1 MSEKDNILY
10 LCVCM
15 ALSDHKLDND
25 ETAEIIK
32 ISKKLNTKFH
42 VQDAA
47 VEINKKF
54 KDDLDMAQD
63 FYIGNID
70 EISNRKDAKEFVAK
84 IPPAPVVSVL
94 FPLNEKQYEEDMLF
108 LNSNILGS

>member
-15 ALSDHKLDND
+15 ALSDHKLDNS

-32 ISKKLNTKFH
+32 ISKKLNIKFH

-63 FYIGNID
+63 FYSGNI
-70 EISNRKDAKEFVAK
+70 EKMRNRKIAKEFVKDVA
-84 IPPAPVVSVL
+84 I
-94 FPLNEKQYEEDMLF
+94 
-108 LNSNILGS
+108 SNGELKDKEIRFMVRLKHAWGRHVFDS

>member
-32 ISKKLNTKFH
+32 ISKKLNTIFH

-47 VEINKKF
+47 VEINRKF

-70 EISNRKDAKEFVAK
+70 EISNRKDAKEFVKQVAICNGDLK
-84 IPPAPVVSVL
+84 DKEIRFMVRLKKAWGRHL
-94 FPLNEKQYEEDMLF
+94 FD
-108 LNSNILGS
+108 S

>member
-1 MSEKDNILY
+1 MSEKNNILY

-15 ALSDHKLDND
+15 ALSDHKLDNY

-32 ISKKLNTKFH
+32 ISKKLKVKFH

-47 VEINKKF
+47 VKINKKF

-63 FYIGNID
+63 FYSGNI
-70 EISNRKDAKEFVAK
+70 EKMRTLK
-84 IPPAPVVSVL
+84 IIEQKKIENSLIFFFFYFFDKLIKNFL
-94 FPLNEKQYEEDMLF
+94 FFF
-108 LNSNILGS
+108 L